1 MIRFVF
7 MENHIWF
14 VGDILL
20 IKGIIILTFP
30 ILYFFSRK
38 EVFKKISYFPIALF
52 GYFLIKNIYNA
63 LINGIPEMF
72 DMSIRSYIYS
82 STLFIAIAFL
92 LLFLKAPLNK
102 KENIIDS
109 NKPS

>member
-1 MIRFVF
+1 M
-7 MENHIWF
+7 
-14 VGDILL
+14 

-38 EVFKKISYFPIALF
+38 EVVKKISYFPIALV

-102 KENIIDS
+102 KENIVDS